1 MNPETTVIDLAPFM
15 RVNISA
21 INELNQIMN
30 TTKITDQKTAHD
42 AIRNR
47 QHIVGSF
54 NPATGMSIAS
64 NPTVQYSAAQAR
76 AECKR
81 LAKIYP
87 GKTFFYVR
95 LEGAELTVP
104 QPTTVSI

>member
-1 MNPETTVIDLAPFM
+1 MNPETLVINLDALM
-15 RVNISA
+15 RVDINA

-30 TTKITDQKTAHD
+30 TTKITNEKTAHD
-42 AIRNR
+42 AVRNR
-47 QHIVGSF
+47 QYIVGSF
-54 NPATGMSIAS
+54 NPTTGMSIAS
-64 NPTVQYSAAQAR
+64 NPTVQYSAVQAR
-76 AECKR
+76 SECKR

-104 QPTTVSI
+104 QPQTVSI

>member
-1 MNPETTVIDLAPFM
+1 MNPETLTINLAPFM
-15 RVNISA
+15 RVDISA

-30 TTKITDQKTAHD
+30 NTKITDQRTAHD
-42 AIRNR
+42 AIRNK
-47 QHIVGSF
+47 QLIVGSF
-54 NPATGMSIAS
+54 HPTTGMSFS
-64 NPTVQYSAAQAR
+64 NTPTVQYSAAQAR